1 MTHLQGKVAVVTG
14 GARGIG
20 AACAEALLQAG
31 ALVVVADRDR
41 EAVAATAAQ
50 FSDTYGANNCRAEVA
65 DVGDATEVTALFAR
79 VAADLGRLDILV
91 NSAGVARVSH
101 FLDHTLA
108 DWELV
113 MRINLTGTFLCG
125 QAAARLM
132 AQNVTSRTSSAA
144 ASDATRGQ
152 RGAIVNIASIS
163 GQRGGSG
170 RAAYGAS
177 KGGVIALT
185 KVMAVD
191 LAASGIRVNAI
202 APGPIETEMAARGHT
217 VQTREAYHRLIPQA
231 RYGAAMDIARAAV
244 FLASTQS
251 GYITGHTLNVDG
263 GFGAAGLMFDDLP
276 RS

>member
-1 MTHLQGKVAVVTG
+1 MKRLEGRVAVVTG
-14 GARGIG
+14 AARGIG
-20 AACAEALLQAG
+20 AACAEAFLREG
-31 ALVVVADRDR
+31 AQVMLADRDGR
-41 EAVAATAAQ
+41 AVGARCSKLNKTYDMACQAMTADIGEPA
-50 FSDTYGANNCRAEVA
+50 GVE
-65 DVGDATEVTALFAR
+65 ALFDN
-79 VAADLGRLDILV
+79 VKSSFGRLDILV

-113 MRINLTGTFLCG
+113 MRVNLTGTFLCG

-132 AQNVTSRTSSAA
+132 AANRPSSK
-144 ASDATRGQ
+144 ASGKL

-163 GQRGGSG
+163 GQRGGTG

-202 APGPIETEMAARGHT
+202 APGPIETEMVARGHT
-217 VQTREAYHRLIPQA
+217 KETRQAYHRTVPQA
-231 RYGAAMDIARAAV
+231 RYGSPEDIANAAV
-244 FLASTQS
+244 YLASDDS
-251 GYITGHTLNVDG
+251 GYVTGHTLNVDG

-276 RS
+276 RGS